1 MDSSILVAKDTV
13 VSFHYVL
20 KNKEGEVLDSSAG
33 AEPLTYLHGYKQIVS
48 GLEDALV
55 GKTSGAAFKV
65 TVAPAQGYGERVE
78 EMVISVPKSEWDLPA
93 EVGEGEIVELQSPQG
108 EVIPAMVVE
117 IGEEFVVLD
126 ANHPLA
132 GEELYFEIEVTAVR
146 AATAEE
152 LAHGHAHGPDG
163 HHHH

>member
-1 MDSSILVAKDTV
+1 MDSSILVAKDMV

-20 KNKEGEVLDSSAG
+20 KNKEGDVLDSSAG
-33 AEPLTYLHGYKQIVS
+33 SEPLSYLHGYRQIVP

-55 GKTSGAAFKV
+55 GKTSGANFKV
-65 TVAPAQGYGERVE
+65 TVAPEQGYGEHVE

-93 EVGEGEIVELQSPQG
+93 EVGEGEVVELQSPEG
-108 EVIPAMVVE
+108 EVVPALVVE
-117 IGEEFVVLD
+117 IGDEFVVLD

-132 GEELYFEIEVTAVR
+132 GEELNFEIEIIGVR

-152 LAHGHAHGPDG
+152 LSHGHAHGPDG